1 MSPPFISFDTE
12 FETQIDHFWLVN
24 YIIQGAANK
33 LANKSPAIFIVIA
46 K

>member
-33 LANKSPAIFIVIA
+33 SPVIFIVIA